1 MKADIHPTYFDKAI
15 ATCACGATYVVGST
29 KEAISVEICSACHP
43 FYTGQMKFVDTAGRV
58 DAFKAKMSKA
68 TSHISKTEK
77 RRLKEEKRLQEEA
90 SRPES
95 LADLRTK
102 E

>member
-43 FYTGQMKFVDTAGRV
+43 FYTGQEKVLDTTGRV
-58 DAFKAKMSKA
+58 DKFKKRAAAAKQA
-68 TSHISKTEK
+68 
-77 RRLKEEKRLQEEA
+77 
-90 SRPES
+90 
-95 LADLRTK
+95 
-102 E
+102 